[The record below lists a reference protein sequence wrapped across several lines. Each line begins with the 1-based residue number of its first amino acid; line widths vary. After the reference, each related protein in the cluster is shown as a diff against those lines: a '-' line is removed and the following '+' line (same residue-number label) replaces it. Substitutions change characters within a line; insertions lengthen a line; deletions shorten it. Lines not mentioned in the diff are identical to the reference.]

1 MSKDVLEL
9 LLALQWDKTSL
20 AYAWSLEVGLGV
32 YRVSQDS
39 VMGGH
44 DGTQSLQ
51 QYAGMGRHSGI
62 SLVSSANLNIFS
74 GDLDRL

>member
-1 MSKDVLEL
+1 MLG
-9 LLALQWDKTSL
+9 ALRL
-20 AYAWSLEVGLGV
+20 GVGV

-44 DGTQSLQ
+44 DGTQSPQ
-51 QYAGMGRHSGI
+51 QYAGMELYSGI